1 LIFGSNQGDR
11 AALIDR
17 AIARAAIIGAE
28 ERRSSL
34 YESDPWGFTADTPFY
49 NRVVSYRTP
58 LSPTAV
64 LQHCLEIERQM
75 GRTRDASRHDTSRCD
90 TSHHDTSR
98 HDASHDTSRRYTS
111 RSIDIDIL
119 FHDDQVIQL
128 PDLVIPH
135 PRIAER
141 RFVLLPLAE
150 IFPALVHPVLHET
163 ISMLLERCTD
173 GGKVTAPRA

>member
-1 LIFGSNQGDR
+1 MEAKNHTIKNNTPDASSRVILIFGSNQGDR

-17 AIARAAIIGAE
+17 AIARVAIIGAE

-58 LSPTAV
+58 LSPSAV
-64 LQHCLEIERQM
+64 LQHCLEIEQQM
-75 GRTRDASRHDTSRCD
+75 GRTRDASR
-90 TSHHDTSR
+90 
-98 HDASHDTSRRYTS
+98 RYAS

-119 FHDDQVIQL
+119 FHDDRAIQL

-135 PRIAER
+135 PRIAQR
-141 RFVLLPLAE
+141 RFVLLPLNE
-150 IFPALVHPVLHET
+150 IFPSLVHPLLHET
-163 ISMLLERCTD
+163 ISTLLARCPD
-173 GGKVTAPRA
+173 GGNVTAVR